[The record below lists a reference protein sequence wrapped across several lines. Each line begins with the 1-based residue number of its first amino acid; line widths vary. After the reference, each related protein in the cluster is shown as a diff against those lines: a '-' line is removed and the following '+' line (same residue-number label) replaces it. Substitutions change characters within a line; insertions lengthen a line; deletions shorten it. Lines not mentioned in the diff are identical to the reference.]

1 MSERTKP
8 FSLPKATVYEAW
20 LLVKANK
27 GGSGIDNE
35 SLKDFEGNLK
45 GNLYKIWNRMS
56 SGSYFPPPVKLVDIP
71 KADGGI
77 RTLGIPTVSDRIAQ
91 MVIKIILEPLVEPM
105 FHADSYGYR
114 PNKSALDAVSV
125 TRTRC
130 WRHNWVVDLD
140 IKGFFDTIDHSLM
153 MRAVRKHTSCR
164 YIQLYIERWLKAS
177 ATGRDGQLV
186 ERGRGTPQGGV
197 ISPLLANLF
206 LHYAFDEWMSVRFPQ
221 VKFSRYADDIIVHC
235 DGEAQAERLLEDIRQ
250 RLKRCK
256 LELHPVKTKICYC
269 KDSNRTRE
277 YVCTQFDFLGY
288 TFRSR
293 LAFSKRS
300 GGFVS
305 FSPAISGKAANGVR
319 EKMRTWG
326 LRSWVT
332 HPLEDVV
339 AFTNPKVRGWSYYY
353 GKFGKRAFND
363 VMWYFKQ
370 QLTGWGVGRYKKF
383 KGRYRK
389 CFVWLNR
396 IAERDPSLISCWA
409 GQ

>member
-1 MSERTKP
+1 MVNVGTCR
-8 FSLPKATVYEAW
+8 FSLPKVTVYEAW

-91 MVIKIILEPLVEPM
+91 MVVKIILEPLVEPM

-164 YIQLYIERWLKAS
+164 YIQLYIERWLKAP
-177 ATGRDGQLV
+177 AAGRDGQRV
-186 ERGRGTPQGGV
+186 ERGRGTPQG
-197 ISPLLANLF
+197 
-206 LHYAFDEWMSVRFPQ
+206 
-221 VKFSRYADDIIVHC
+221 
-235 DGEAQAERLLEDIRQ
+235 
-250 RLKRCK
+250 
-256 LELHPVKTKICYC
+256 
-269 KDSNRTRE
+269 
-277 YVCTQFDFLGY
+277 
-288 TFRSR
+288 
-293 LAFSKRS
+293 
-300 GGFVS
+300 
-305 FSPAISGKAANGVR
+305 
-319 EKMRTWG
+319 
-326 LRSWVT
+326 
-332 HPLEDVV
+332 DVV

-370 QLTGWGVGRYKKF
+370 QLTAWGVGRYKKF
-383 KGRYRK
+383 KGRFRK
-389 CFVWLNR
+389 CFAWLNQ
-396 IAERDPSLISCWA
+396 IAERNPSLISCWA